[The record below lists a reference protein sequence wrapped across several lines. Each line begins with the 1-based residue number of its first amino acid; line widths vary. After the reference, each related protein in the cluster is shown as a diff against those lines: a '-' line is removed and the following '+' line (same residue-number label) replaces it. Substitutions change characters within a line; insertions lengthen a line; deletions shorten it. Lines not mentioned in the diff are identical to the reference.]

1 MKLLITG
8 FEPFGAVKV
17 NPSWE
22 VAKHIALS
30 PKNGVVVCAKLL
42 PVSFDK
48 AGSVLLEAVN
58 QFAPD
63 VVIMLGVATK
73 RAVISYERVAINI
86 DESSK
91 ADNDGKLCSGT
102 PIRLNGPTA
111 FFSNLPIKEMREAT
125 ILAGIAAEVSN
136 SAGTYVC
143 NHTMYECLYHIDQ
156 SGLNIRAGFVHLPQF
171 QANGPMG
178 LDEMVK
184 AISIALE
191 TIIRNEQKN

>member
-17 NPSWE
+17 SPSWE

-30 PKNGVVVCAKLL
+30 PPNGVVVCAKLL
-42 PVSFDK
+42 PVSFER

-63 VVIMLGVATK
+63 VVIILGVATQ

-125 ILAGIAAEVSN
+125 ILAGIAAEFGGYIRLQSHYVRVSVSYRSEWVEHKSRICL
-136 SAGTYVC
+136 SATVSSKRTYG
-143 NHTMYECLYHIDQ
+143 I
-156 SGLNIRAGFVHLPQF
+156 G
-171 QANGPMG
+171 
-178 LDEMVK
+178 
-184 AISIALE
+184 
-191 TIIRNEQKN
+191 